1 MQKLTQ
7 QRKLRQAEIER
18 IQSAKQL
25 LEKYSAFIKKVY
37 LPEFD
42 EYFDKID
49 YAGNITDHTDLED
62 VKLNQSTVDSP
73 LFPQFD
79 LLIDFQKFID
89 EKFQTPLK
97 ETQKDILALKQSI
110 HIFIKNPQKY
120 LEFRKRKYLSETD
133 ERILS
138 LRNQT
143 DKKFSLMIKHMIR
156 IEEKYAAK
164 VKAACT
170 EKELDAIEE
179 EVARERAK

>member
-1 MQKLTQ
+1 M
-7 QRKLRQAEIER
+7 
-18 IQSAKQL
+18 
-25 LEKYSAFIKKVY
+25 
-37 LPEFD
+37 
-42 EYFDKID
+42 
-49 YAGNITDHTDLED
+49 
-62 VKLNQSTVDSP
+62 KLNQSTVDSP

-110 HIFIKNPQKY
+110 HIFIKNPHKY

-143 DKKFSLMIKHMIR
+143 NKKFSLMIKHMIR

-164 VKAACT
+164 VKAAGT
-170 EKELDAIEE
+170 EKELDVIE
-179 EVARERAK
+179 